1 MPTTRRQFIKQS
13 AGAVSVSMLMPKLL
27 LARGQDTAAV
37 DPNRKIFLLINWNG
51 ANDGLNTVVPYANAR
66 YKSLRPNLAFNEN
79 EFNAGGVSTII
90 NNELAF
96 HPSLVAL
103 KGLWDEGKVA
113 TVLGVGY
120 PTPNLSH
127 FSSTSIWMTGSLN
140 AQGAGWIGKY
150 ADLALVGKSGLSA
163 VSINNALPQIMF
175 ANKVVIP
182 NITPSNNAT
191 NLFSNYTYQTDG
203 RNGGDR
209 NNQLNSFRANTSRVF
224 DAGTFLA
231 ALADASFDAEAG
243 ATQVQNT
250 VSAYRSTV
258 TYPAA
263 PNPLSNPLKM
273 VAQLAATIPEANI
286 FNISFGGFD
295 THSAQITS
303 AGGINRATGQHANL
317 LRYVAEGIKAFLDD
331 MAVQGLADN
340 VMILT
345 YSEFGRRP
353 NENASFGTDHGTAA
367 PLFVVGNKVKG
378 GLYGAQPSLEATSLD
393 RAGNMVFTTDFR
405 SVYATILEKWLPDGS
420 STAVLGT
427 AFPHL
432 GFL

>member
-27 LARGQDTAAV
+27 FARGQDVAAV
-37 DPNRKIFLLINWNG
+37 DPNRKILLLINLAG
-51 ANDGLNTVVPYANAR
+51 ACDGLNTVIPYSNSR
-66 YKSLRPNLAFNEN
+66 YKSLRPNLAFTEA
-79 EFNAGGVSTII
+79 EVASTIL
-90 NNELAF
+90 NSDLAY
-96 HPSLVAL
+96 HPSMIDL
-103 KGLWDEGKVA
+103 KGLSDAGKVA

-120 PTPNLSH
+120 PSPNLSH
-127 FSSTSIWMTGSLN
+127 FSSTSVWMTGSLS
-140 AQGAGWIGKY
+140 ASGAGWIGKY
-150 ADLALVGKSGLSA
+150 ADLALIGKSSLSA
-163 VSINNALPQIMF
+163 ISINNALPQVML

-182 NITPSNNAT
+182 NINPSNNAA
-191 NLFSNYTYQTDG
+191 NLFSNYTYQTDN
-203 RNGGDR
+203 RSAGDR
-209 NNQLNSFRANTSRVF
+209 NNQLNSFRANMSRTF

-231 ALADASFDAEAG
+231 ALAESSFDAEAG

-250 VSAYRSTV
+250 VTTYNSTV

-273 VAQLAATIPEANI
+273 VAQLASTIPDANI
-286 FNISFGGFD
+286 FNIAYGGFD

-303 AGGINRATGQHANL
+303 NGGTNRITGQHANL
-317 LRYVAEGIKAFLDD
+317 LKYLSEGIKAFLDD

-340 VMILT
+340 VIILT

-367 PLFVVGNKVKG
+367 PLFVVGNKIKG
-378 GLYGAQPSLEATSLD
+378 GLYGAQPSLEASALD
-393 RAGNMVFTTDFR
+393 SAGNMKFSTDFR
-405 SVYATILEKWLPDGS
+405 SVYSTILDKWLPNGS
-420 STAVLGT
+420 STAVLGGT
-427 AFPHL
+427 FPNL

>member
-27 LARGQDTAAV
+27 FARGQDAAAV
-37 DPNRKIFLLINWNG
+37 DPNRRIFLLLNMNG
-51 ANDGLNTVVPYANAR
+51 ANDGANTVIPYSSAR

-79 EFNAGGVSTII
+79 ELNAGGVSTIL
-90 NNELAF
+90 NGELAY
-96 HPSLVAL
+96 HPAMIDL
-103 KGLWDEGKVA
+103 KGLHDAGKVA

-127 FSSTSIWMTGSLN
+127 FSSTSIWMTGSLS

-150 ADLALVGKSGLSA
+150 ADLALVGKSSLSA
-163 VSINNALPQIMF
+163 VSINSALPQIMF

-182 NITPSNNAT
+182 NITPSNNAN
-191 NLFSNYTYQTDG
+191 NLFSSYTYQTDG
-203 RNGGDR
+203 RNAGDR
-209 NNQLNSFRANTSRVF
+209 NNQLNSFRTNTSRVF

-250 VSAYRSTV
+250 VSTYRSTV
-258 TYPAA
+258 VYPAGS
-263 PNPLSNPLKM
+263 PLSSPLKM
-273 VAQLAATIPEANI
+273 VAQLATTIPEANI
-286 FNISFGGFD
+286 FNIAYGGFD
-295 THSAQITS
+295 THSGQITS
-303 AGGINRATGQHANL
+303 AGGANRTTGQHATL
-317 LRYVAEGIKAFLDD
+317 LRYLSEGIKAFLDD

-340 VMILT
+340 VIVLT

-378 GLYGAQPSLEATSLD
+378 GLYGAQPSLEATALD

-405 SVYATILEKWLPDGS
+405 SVYSTILDKWLPDGN
-420 STAVLGT
+420 STAVLGS
-427 AFPHL
+427 AFPNL

>member
-1 MPTTRRQFIKQS
+1 MATTRRQFIKRS
-13 AGAVSVSMLMPKLL
+13 AGAVSLSMLMPNLL
-27 LARGQDTAAV
+27 LARGQEAAAV
-37 DPNRKIFLLINWNG
+37 DPNRRILLLFQLNG
-51 ANDGLNTVVPYANAR
+51 AGDGLNTVIPYSNAR
-66 YKSLRPNLAFNEN
+66 YKSLRPNLGFLES
-79 EFNAGGVSTII
+79 ELNAGGTSTI
-90 NNELAF
+90 LDGTFAF
-96 HPSLVAL
+96 HPELAEL

-120 PTPNLSH
+120 PSPNLSH
-127 FSSTSIWMTGSLN
+127 FSSTSVWMTGNTS
-140 AQGAGWIGKY
+140 ATGSGWIGRY

-182 NITPSNNAT
+182 NITPSNNAA
-191 NLFSNYTYQTDG
+191 NLFSSYTYQTDA
-203 RNGGDR
+203 RFTGDR
-209 NNQLNSFRANTSRVF
+209 NNQVNSFRANSSRVF

-231 ALADASFDAEAG
+231 ALAGSSFDAEAG
-243 ATQVQNT
+243 ATLVQNT
-250 VSAYRSTV
+250 VATYRSTV

-263 PNPLSNPLKM
+263 PNPVSNAMKM
-273 VAQLAATIPEANI
+273 VAQLATTIPESNI
-286 FNISFGGFD
+286 FHISLGGFD
-295 THSAQITS
+295 THSGQITS
-303 AGGINRATGQHANL
+303 AGGANRTTGQHANL
-317 LRYVAEGIKAFLDD
+317 LKYLSEGIKAFLDD

-340 VMILT
+340 VVVMT

-378 GLYGAQPSLEATSLD
+378 GFYGAQPSLDATALD

-405 SVYATILEKWLPDGS
+405 SVYSTILDKWLPNGDS
-420 STAVLGT
+420 RAVLGNT
-427 AFPHL
+427 YANL